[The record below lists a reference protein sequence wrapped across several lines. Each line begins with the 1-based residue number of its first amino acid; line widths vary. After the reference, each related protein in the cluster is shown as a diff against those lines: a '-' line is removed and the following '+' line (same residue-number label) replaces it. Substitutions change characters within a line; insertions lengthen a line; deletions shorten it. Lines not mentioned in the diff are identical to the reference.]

1 MKTSEIL
8 ATLPGWA
15 DATPAKL
22 LAHPAWTLPCRFGDD
37 QASMRL
43 DAIRPADTL
52 DVLVR
57 FEKEDHVLGIA
68 DSASFPEL
76 HAVWAS
82 KSDMPEPVLLALLEK
97 ECGPLF
103 QLLEN
108 AVRRQLTVVSL
119 AKAPAAEGESL
130 AARVSSGGTDFAV
143 FTLTNSPM
151 VTGTLGLLRNIDATH
166 QSVRSMQLPGELELA
181 AFALSSSDMPSTGD
195 ALLLPEI
202 DLAAASAPVRLIV
215 DGRFAAQAETGLT
228 HWADDGRWRVLRA
241 EGVSVAFGDIA
252 DFAEGTTPWAGSP
265 ALAPLGAVA
274 TGLALNLT
282 RNGHTVASG
291 RLVRLGEQA
300 AMSIDAIAS

>member
-1 MKTSEIL
+1 MI
-8 ATLPGWA
+8 
-15 DATPAKL
+15 AKL
-22 LAHPAWTLPCRFGDD
+22 RRRLTL
-37 QASMRL
+37 
-43 DAIRPADTL
+43 
-52 DVLVR
+52 LVIG
-57 FEKEDHVLGIA
+57 VMALVTLGI
-68 DSASFPEL
+68 
-76 HAVWAS
+76 
-82 KSDMPEPVLLALLEK
+82 VLSIRLI
-97 ECGPLF
+97 
-103 QLLEN
+103 
-108 AVRRQLTVVSL
+108 T
-119 AKAPAAEGESL
+119 
-130 AARVSSGGTDFAV
+130 
-143 FTLTNSPM
+143 
-151 VTGTLGLLRNIDATH
+151 LRNIDATH

-241 EGVSVAFGDIA
+241 EGVSVSFGDIA